1 MRGIVFALLTF
12 IVGGLIGLGLEK
24 LANMLGGQ
32 VGAALTRIYSVGI
45 HPISMSVTICGII
58 GLILGYLIIAKFVK
72 K

>member
-24 LANMLGGQ
+24 LAAMLGGQ
-32 VGAALTRIYSVGI
+32 VGAALTRVYSVGI
-45 HPISMSVTICGII
+45 HPVSLSVTICGIV
-58 GLILGYLIIAKFVK
+58 GLILGYVIIAKFVK